1 MPRRKSPLVIILDST
16 EQAALEHLVR
26 SPTTPNGVAQR
37 ARIILHLA
45 AGVSITRTARQV
57 GLQWHIMWA
66 WGHRFLQPRLS
77 GLQDLPRAGRPPVF
91 PPEVAVHLVKLTCE
105 RPDILSRSLSQWNCI
120 ELARHL
126 EHNGIVAYISPETVR
141 RIRVHHKLKP
151 WRHHLWLSPHTPHDM
166 EFYARVSG
174 VVTLYTRRLHKQE
187 IVLCVDE
194 KTSLQPR
201 PRVHATCPARPGR
214 PTQVEHAYKRAG
226 ALNLFAGFDTRTG
239 RVYGQCYEHKRQ
251 HEFIAFLKCL
261 DAELPAKI
269 TTIHLICDNARSHH
283 GQQLGEWLKS
293 HPRFVLHFTPVHCSW
308 LNQVEQ

>member
-1 MPRRKSPLVIILDST
+1 
-16 EQAALEHLVR
+16 
-26 SPTTPNGVAQR
+26 
-37 ARIILHLA
+37 
-45 AGVSITRTARQV
+45 
-57 GLQWHIMWA
+57 
-66 WGHRFLQPRLS
+66 
-77 GLQDLPRAGRPPVF
+77 
-91 PPEVAVHLVKLTCE
+91 
-105 RPDILSRSLSQWNCI
+105 
-120 ELARHL
+120 
-126 EHNGIVAYISPETVR
+126 
-141 RIRVHHKLKP
+141 
-151 WRHHLWLSPHTPHDM
+151 M

-174 VVTLYTRRLHKQE
+174 VVTLYIRRLRKQE

-201 PRVHATCPARPGR
+201 PRVHTTCPARPGR

-283 GQQLGEWLKS
+283 RQQLGEWLKS

-308 LNQVEQ
+308 LNQVEQWLSILQRKRLRIVDFASSRLLRNTAQKLNSGVSNNPAVEGADLWHIPRL